1 MTRTSRFILF
11 TAIAAMTACTDE
23 LPMQSPAVPDEYI
36 PGLEGYDFMIA
47 TEETYSRTVY
57 TDHFHSEFSD
67 KDRLGAFSL
76 QYPKTGEEL
85 DITVPATGW
94 RDGEPNRNAIYT
106 VHVLS
111 NLNPDGDATDTQR
124 LQVLAGPEGDKALTI
139 QKGGYLLYY
148 PHDEAYNNVEFDRSA
163 TEPTTTNFA
172 NLAYSVKTDQRND
185 EDFEKSDLLWDVVTT
200 ENSYTGDK
208 IEETGSN
215 PIKVYMDHVMAT
227 IVVKIH
233 KDSLDTDYGVRL
245 LNLFDTAWGVDLTR
259 NVHLADDAPKPD
271 ATSPTQLCDKGHQ
284 LRCKYTASDA
294 SGNTDDANRT
304 ASFNMHLES
313 YRDDADKDMLVFRA
327 AVPAY
332 QTIAKDQEILDATL
346 FNVVD
351 QSSSIVEK
359 VRTIFKSASDV
370 KLLPGHNYIFTLRS
384 RQLPAIKDVT
394 DDESWVLDVFDPVTH
409 EVVGLLCRE
418 YLRYQPGVGRTDAE
432 FITGTPYNET
442 KYVLSQA
449 WVFYNLKEGYESEKI
464 INLDHGTV
472 LRFIYD
478 LRTSNSGYTNHV
490 CKGRWPLPHIG
501 TDGGGGGMFTVA
513 HGRVW
518 DYDAQAYSTS
528 SGYSSTRYQWK
539 NGEYVEN
546 GHNDATTGELYMH
559 GGTITW
565 EKTSGVHP
573 FDDKRE
579 LEYYHIG
586 SFTMPEKKVTDYDAL
601 LYGHIAIDANGNVSV
616 SYNPYNKDT
625 KRELTD
631 NTVKV
636 AYTEPHKLNDI
647 RGDEATAYPVVKIG
661 YNNFWMSRSLHT
673 KCLNDGTP
681 LTDHYDTINKETAS
695 FDKIEKTAEDGTTY
709 TDYPELEKGF
719 LYPYRKAAD
728 AEFDSRNADT
738 FDDYPL
744 LYNFVAYSDEKF
756 IPLDQSV
763 DINGLTRFNV
773 KIPDEEEIG
782 AILNYFGIACAS
794 KLMSAA
800 FRPAVENSYDKVY
813 DLQQALLHKCY
824 TDDGYNFY
832 VANVSGFNLHAMG
845 GFTGNSFNQDLGR
858 QLSMW
863 LLLPE
868 NERYT
873 TTTVNGSTSTILNLA
888 LLRFDNYSAFSKEVN
903 LDQIVHKVTQQPS
916 GDYSQIPIRHAIFYP
931 VRYFM
936 RMKYQQNTGGTVSA
950 VKSFL
955 RKSPKPANNAT
966 NGSSKTIPISVNE
979 STTMK

>member
-1 MTRTSRFILF
+1 MNRLNYIYIIIFNCLLF
-11 TAIAAMTACTDE
+11 TAAGCTDE
-23 LPMQSPAVPDEYI
+23 FEPEQPNDDILLPGEYKFI
-36 PGLEGYDFMIA
+36 
-47 TEETYSRTVY
+47 
-57 TDHFHSEFSD
+57 
-67 KDRLGAFSL
+67 
-76 QYPKTGEEL
+76 
-85 DITVPATGW
+85 
-94 RDGEPNRNAIYT
+94 
-106 VHVLS
+106 LS
-111 NLNPDGDATDTQR
+111 NDIPQSRVSYDDEIHSSFETGDRIGVFATNSERQIQNDVFSAR
-124 LQVLAGPEGDKALTI
+124 NMSSNELIQVLAPP
-139 QKGGYLLYY
+139 KG
-148 PHDEAYNNVEFDRSA
+148 NVTQELD
-163 TEPTTTNFA
+163 TEIPDPSSQNPPPNYFFYFPMNETWKLSNITGGTG
-172 NLAYSVKTDQRND
+172 LSYSVEADQTTKEN
-185 EDFEKSDLLWDVVTT
+185 FQKSDFLWNYLTPDPDAKFQLV
-200 ENSYTGDK
+200 N
-208 IEETGSN
+208 
-215 PIKVYMDHVMAT
+215 MHHLMAN
-227 IVVKIH
+227 IIVKIH
-233 KDSLDTDYGVRL
+233 KDSIDISDDPTTGKPKGVTLHNMSLTAAGIYLARQISGEMKYLTNTNIKTDIKMYCQG
-245 LNLFDTAWGVDLTR
+245 
-259 NVHLADDAPKPD
+259 
-271 ATSPTQLCDKGHQ
+271 TSGDYLI
-284 LRCKYTASDA
+284 Y
-294 SGNTDDANRT
+294 
-304 ASFNMHLES
+304 
-313 YRDDADKDMLVFRA
+313 RA
-327 AVPAY
+327 AVPAWI
-332 QTIAKDQEILDATL
+332 TKSADEPIFTVTL
-346 FNVVD
+346 FDRNGNPEEV
-351 QSSSIVEK
+351 
-359 VRTIFKSASDV
+359 TY
-370 KLLPGHNYIFTLRS
+370 KLADNLTLKDGYYYTFTLS
-384 RQLPAIKDVT
+384 SANKPAIPDVT
-394 DDESWVLDVFDPVTH
+394 DDESWVLDVFDPDTH

-418 YLRYQPGVGRTDAE
+418 YLRYQPGVGRTDKE
-432 FITGTPYNET
+432 FITGTPYEDT
-442 KYVLSQA
+442 KYILSQA

-464 INLDHGTV
+464 INLDKGTV

-478 LRTSNSGYTNHV
+478 LRTSKSEYTNHP
-490 CKGRWPLPHIG
+490 CKSRWPLPHIG

-513 HGRVW
+513 HSRVW
-518 DYDAQAYSTS
+518 DYDATNYSTS
-528 SGYSSTRYQWK
+528 SGYSSDLYQWK

-546 GHNDATTGELYMH
+546 GHNDTATGELYMH

-573 FDDKRE
+573 FNTDRNF
-579 LEYYHIG
+579 EYYHIA
-586 SFTMPEKKVTDYDAL
+586 SFTMPELKVTNHNAF
-601 LYGHIAIDANGNVSV
+601 LYGHIAIDANGNVNV
-616 SYNPYNKDT
+616 SYNPYDDGT

-636 AYTEPHKLNDI
+636 GYTKPHNLNDI
-647 RGDEATAYPVVKIG
+647 RGNEATAYPVVKIG

-681 LTDHYDTINKETAS
+681 LTDHYDTINQETAS
-695 FDKIEKTAEDGTTY
+695 FDMVEKTAEDGTTY

-800 FRPAVENSYDKVY
+800 FRPAVENSYNKVY

-888 LLRFDNYSAFSKEVN
+888 LLRFDNYSAFSKEGN

-916 GDYSQIPIRHAIFYP
+916 GDYSRIPIRHAIFYP

-936 RMKYQQNTGGTVSA
+936 RMKYQQNTGASVSA

-955 RKSPKPANNAT
+955 RKSPKPTDNDINK
-966 NGSSKTIPISVNE
+966 SSKTIPVSVNK
-979 STTMK
+979 STTRK